1 MYEMLEI
8 TQVGIVR
15 EISLPAPILW
25 SPYPKE
31 GSAKLC
37 AQGQELSS
45 RISVAVEVGV
55 RRQVGEI

>member
-8 TQVGIVR
+8 TQVDIVQKIR
-15 EISLPAPILW
+15 LPAPTFW
-25 SPYPKE
+25 YPYSKD
-31 GSAKLC
+31 GSAQLC

-45 RISVAVEVGV
+45 RMAAAVEVGV

>member
-1 MYEMLEI
+1 MYETLEI
-8 TQVGIVR
+8 TKVDIVR
-15 EISLPAPILW
+15 KISLPAPTFW

-31 GSAKLC
+31 GSAQLC

-45 RISVAVEVGV
+45 RVAAAVEVGV